1 MKKRLLALMVAMA
14 MLIVSL
20 AGCGDK
26 GADGGTSTGAPA
38 GSDTPAGSE
47 STPAPAGGEEV
58 RHKIGAILYG
68 KDDSMGSTVYSYLN
82 YAAEALNVDLQWAL
96 NDYDEAAQ
104 LASCENLVSAGC
116 EGIIFLPI
124 NDSAVRLI
132 SDYCEENEIYWQMMF
147 RDISDAE
154 IKEAAQANPFYV
166 GTCFENDKETAME
179 LVQILAD
186 NGRKNLG
193 QGKITPGTALSIRNE
208 GFIEG
213 AANAGATIL
222 ADYTAPTDGST
233 QAYVTYVENFV
244 NTYPDMD
251 GLLMG
256 SASAGGGETVINT
269 LKNVTEPGK
278 IKLAAFDTF
287 EGMEKGFE
295 EGWIEAIV
303 GGMSPDCL
311 FSFIMLYNAVD
322 QTPLAEGYTVL
333 SQKFIFIKSLEDCGT
348 FAKYIDNPDYQIYD
362 SETIRSLCKRYN
374 PDATLEDLIKLMDQY
389 SLEWVVEN
397 AK

>member
-1 MKKRLLALMVAMA
+1 MKKKLLALVTALVMTV
-14 MLIVSL
+14 VSL
-20 AGCGDK
+20 AGCGNAAGNDRAS
-26 GADGGTSTGAPA
+26 GSGNGTAQESGTDAGQTAD
-38 GSDTPAGSE
+38 SE
-47 STPAPAGGEEV
+47 GV
-58 RHKIGAILYG
+58 RHKIGCILYG

-132 SDYCEENEIYWQMMF
+132 SDYCEENEVYWQMMF

-154 IKEAAQANPFYV
+154 IKEAAQANPYYV

-179 LVQILAD
+179 LVQLLAD
-186 NGRKNLG
+186 DGRKNLG
-193 QGKITPGTALSIRNE
+193 QGKITPGTALSIRND

-213 AANAGATIL
+213 AEKAGATIL

-269 LKNVTEPGK
+269 LKSTTEPGK

-287 EGMEKGFE
+287 EGMEQGFE
-295 EGWIEAIV
+295 EGWIEALV

-322 QTPLAEGYTVL
+322 GTPLAEGFTVL
-333 SQKFIFIKSLEDCGT
+333 SQKFIFIKSVEDCGT
-348 FAKYIDNPDYQIYD
+348 FAKYIDNPAYQIYD

-374 PDATLEDLIKLMDQY
+374 PDATLEDLTGLMDQY
-389 SLEWVVEN
+389 SLEWVVEHT
-397 AK
+397 K